1 MTDST
6 DPSVKRRQP
15 DGEVVLTL
23 QELLSAE
30 RPPVPE
36 TKPIGGPSTESSA
49 VREIGGR
56 KNGLEPTRYGD
67 WEKDG
72 RCIDF

>member
-1 MTDST
+1 MSGYNST
-6 DPSVKRRQP
+6 TSGANPDQHAAEVAKDQRSVDHLPEEETAP
-15 DGEVVLTL
+15 DRP
-23 QELLSAE
+23 QEY
-30 RPPVPE
+30 
-36 TKPIGGPSTESSA
+36 
-49 VREIGGR
+49 GGR